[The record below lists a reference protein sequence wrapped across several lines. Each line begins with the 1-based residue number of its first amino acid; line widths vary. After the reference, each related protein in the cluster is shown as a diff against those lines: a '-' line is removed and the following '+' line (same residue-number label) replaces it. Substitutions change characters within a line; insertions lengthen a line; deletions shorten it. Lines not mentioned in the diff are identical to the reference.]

1 MPSLGGKQ
9 KVTRQV
15 MPTNSLL
22 WQELTPSHENCTNPS
37 AERAPTTFSPTQTPV
52 PLRVLTR
59 GTKFPHE
66 LQRTSHG
73 DSELSFRIAGLSE
86 LSLLP
91 ASSPTPSLQVTI
103 ASMFIRLPGLQAL
116 LSQVQLLMCLSG
128 NLHLWAPTGQG
139 PSLIGTV
146 DFHA

>member
-1 MPSLGGKQ
+1 MLSSLGGKQ
-9 KVTRQV
+9 KGTRQV

-22 WQELTPSHENCTNPS
+22 WQELTPSHENCIDPS
-37 AERAPTTFSPTQTPV
+37 AERAPTTFSPTQTPA

-91 ASSPTPSLQVTI
+91 VSSPTPSLQVTI
-103 ASMFIRLPGLQAL
+103 ASMVRRLAGLPSSALPGT
-116 LSQVQLLMCLSG
+116 
-128 NLHLWAPTGQG
+128 TGDVPVWKS
-139 PSLIGTV
+139 PSVGSHRTGTQS
-146 DFHA
+146 DRHS

>member
-22 WQELTPSHENCTNPS
+22 WQELTPSHENCTDPS
-37 AERAPTTFSPTQTPV
+37 AEQAPTTFSPTQTPA
-52 PLRVLTR
+52 PLRVLTW

-91 ASSPTPSLQVTI
+91 ASSPTTSLQFTI
-103 ASMFIRLPGLQAL
+103 ASMFIRLRGLPRSALPG
-116 LSQVQLLMCLSG
+116 
-128 NLHLWAPTGQG
+128 T
-139 PSLIGTV
+139 TV
-146 DFHA
+146 DVPVWKSPSVCSHRTGTQSDRHS